1 MMKTK
6 IVENL
11 CYEGFGFPVDLE
23 HVEMVEIDNEWH
35 PKIDVRK
42 IADAVIEALAY
53 QEDRLSGNQVK
64 FIRSYFSMS
73 LRKFGE
79 VVVHETHG
87 AVDKW
92 EKCGDEMTSM
102 NDNTEYVLRLY
113 ILEQVRAATKKQQ
126 NEFFSKYKKIKNFF
140 NSTKSN
146 PTAHI
151 HIEKYA

>member
-1 MMKTK
+1 MKTK
-6 IVENL
+6 FVEHF
-11 CYEGFGFPVDLE
+11 CYEGLGFPVDLE
-23 HVEMVEIDNEWH
+23 HVEMVEIDNDWH

-53 QEDRLSGNQVK
+53 QEGRLTGNQVR

-79 VVVHETHG
+79 EVVHETHA

-92 EKCGDEMTSM
+92 ERCGDEMTSM

-113 ILEQVRAATKKQQ
+113 ILEQVRSKTKKQQ
-126 NEFFSKYKKIKNFF
+126 NEFFSKYQKIKNFF
-140 NSTKSN
+140 NSKQSK
-146 PTAHI
+146 PVHI

>member
-1 MMKTK
+1 MKTK

-11 CYEGFGFPVDLE
+11 CYEGLGFPVDLE

-53 QEDRLSGNQVK
+53 QEGRLTGNQVK
-64 FIRSYFSMS
+64 FIRSYFSMT
-73 LRKFGE
+73 LRKFGGE
-79 VVVHETHG
+79 VVHETHA

-113 ILEQVRAATKKQQ
+113 ILEQVRATTKKQQ
-126 NEFFSKYKKIKNFF
+126 NEFFSKYQKIKNFF
-140 NSTKSN
+140 NSTKSK
-146 PTAHI
+146 PAAHI
-151 HIEKYA
+151 HIEKYV